1 MDRGGLQGRPGAGPR
16 ARESEG
22 RVKYATHAAC
32 LLAGF
37 LLAWWIW
44 RPVSPIETAAPAM
57 TLPSGAVVA
66 ERAPD
71 APLPPVAREAA
82 RELGG
87 QTARAGHV
95 VVQPTGKESLP
106 VDGVCLCKPDPVRVD
121 WSLTSTKTGQRMAF
135 FSPDG
140 AIVEAADI
148 PVTSVRHANKPWA
161 AGVSVSLDM
170 SQRRAY
176 GAFVDRDIGRLRVG
190 LEISQRDGGTATL
203 RAGWRF

>member
-1 MDRGGLQGRPGAGPR
+1 MKRLPSFLIGAVVG
-16 ARESEG
+16 
-22 RVKYATHAAC
+22 AALVFM
-32 LLAGF
+32 LL
-37 LLAWWIW
+37 
-44 RPVSPIETAAPAM
+44 RPVAPVPEPPAPAID
-57 TLPSGAVVA
+57 LPSGGIVA
-66 ERAPD
+66 EVAPG
-71 APLPPVAREAA
+71 APLPDVAKEAA

-87 QTARAGHV
+87 TVARAGHV

-148 PVTSVRHANKPWA
+148 PVTSVRHASKPWA
-161 AGVSVSLDM
+161 AGVSVSVDM

-176 GAFVDRDIGRLRVG
+176 GVFVDRDIGRLRVG
-190 LEISQRDGGTATL
+190 LEISQRDGGAATAKV
-203 RAGWRF
+203 GWRW